1 MRLLKKGFWISALAT
16 ALLVTGCGKGAIQE
30 PQATEPLEAVV
41 TAEPPTEEPQSTPE
55 AMETEEPEGEME
67 LKIYRGTEESDGLI
81 YDTVYV
87 SDINMDI
94 ILEQLVLAKV
104 LPETIVMNQADQTEV
119 DGKITLLLDFNQ
131 AFQEQLQTYGS
142 SGEMIFMGS
151 VVNTFL
157 EAMGAE
163 QVMITVEGEVLE
175 TGHEIY
181 DTYLGRY
188 EIVE

>member
-1 MRLLKKGFWISALAT
+1 MRLLKKGFWLGMLAVT
-16 ALLVTGCGKGAIQE
+16 LLVTGCGKEAQ
-30 PQATEPLEAVV
+30 QKLEATPTLETVV
-41 TAEPPTEEPQSTPE
+41 TAEPATEAPQPTEEVE
-55 AMETEEPEGEME
+55 ETEAPAGDLA
-67 LKIYRGTEESDGLI
+67 LKIYRGTEESDALI
-81 YDTVYV
+81 CDTVYV
-87 SDINMDI
+87 TDINMDVI
-94 ILEQLVLAKV
+94 TEQLVLAKV
-104 LPETIVMNQADQTEV
+104 LPETIVLNEGAQTEV

-181 DTYLGRY
+181 DTYLERY
-188 EIVE
+188 EFSE